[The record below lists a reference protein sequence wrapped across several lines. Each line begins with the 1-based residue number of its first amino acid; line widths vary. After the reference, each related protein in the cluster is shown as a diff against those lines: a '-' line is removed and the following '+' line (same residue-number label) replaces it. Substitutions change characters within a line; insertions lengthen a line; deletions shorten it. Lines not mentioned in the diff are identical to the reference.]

1 MFTTWKGTY
10 HHTTPNPPN
19 NYKSTK
25 VFPEILFLFVC
36 LFVVAV
42 FFFLRR
48 TTSLVGCVW
57 YVGSPVL

>member
-19 NYKSTK
+19 DYKSTK

-42 FFFLRR
+42 FFFHDVQLH
-48 TTSLVGCVW
+48 SLAVFGT
-57 YVGSPVL
+57 

>member
-42 FFFLRR
+42 FFFHDVQLH
-48 TTSLVGCVW
+48 SLAVFGT
-57 YVGSPVL
+57 